1 MNIVHTRFLALNPLR
16 RKLIQYAKALNL
28 NIAEF
33 ESCLSEGK
41 HKGAVEQDKAQAE
54 ADDVHATPTLFI
66 NGFKVEGAQP
76 FNILK
81 QYIEDALN
89 GNLNTENG

>member
-1 MNIVHTRFLALNPLR
+1 MTLP
-16 RKLIQYAKALNL
+16 
-28 NIAEF
+28 ET
-33 ESCLSEGK
+33 ESPPFVSAVPSVAFPMAPFRLSGI
-41 HKGAVEQDKAQAE
+41 KGDEVVAE
-54 ADDVHATPTLFI
+54 ADGVHATPTLFI

-76 FNILK
+76 FEILK

>member
-1 MNIVHTRFLALNPLR
+1 M
-16 RKLIQYAKALNL
+16 QYAKALKL
-28 NIAEF
+28 NTAEF
-33 ESCLSEGK
+33 ESCLSGEK
-41 HKGAVEQDKAQAE
+41 YKGRVEQDKAQAE
-54 ADDVHATPTLFI
+54 ADGVHATPTLFI

-76 FNILK
+76 FEILK